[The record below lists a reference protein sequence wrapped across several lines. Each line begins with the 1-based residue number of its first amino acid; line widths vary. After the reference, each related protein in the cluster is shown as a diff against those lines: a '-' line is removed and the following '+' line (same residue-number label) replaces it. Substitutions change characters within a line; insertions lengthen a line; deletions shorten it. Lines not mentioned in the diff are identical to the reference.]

1 MWKKKANNFQLA
13 KVQLHG
19 FGFVRFFFSF
29 NLILFIIVLLIE
41 KCVAHFR
48 KYNTHLVKIREPC
61 FDNHNILEAF
71 LSVYYCFFC
80 LLNQRKLVN

>member
-41 KCVAHFR
+41 KCVVHFR

-80 LLNQRKLVN
+80 LFKSTQVG